1 MYFIIEIL
9 LQDLRNNK
17 LSNLKLKSRTN
28 EEQIDQKNKN

>member
-17 LSNLKLKSRTN
+17 FSNLKPKSPTN
-28 EEQIDQKNKN
+28 EKQIDQKNKN